1 MSIIIGFYH
10 EDEEYGCFS
19 NWYKADFE
27 YAGKKFIS
35 AEQYM
40 MYHKM
45 IQFGAFD
52 VAERILNE
60 TDQGTI
66 KSLGRTKLDSF
77 DPKLWDKTKYA
88 IVKRGIRAKFM
99 QNPELLQQLLDTG
112 NALLAECSKNDKQW
126 GIGIDIADES
136 RMDTTKWHGQNLLG
150 RILMEI
156 RQELNIR
163 RVLGK
168 LKYINHNED
177 QTSPY
182 WEMTV
187 GELLRIP
194 QFYSSVH
201 AYIDYIDRQIIDNV
215 YRAKLSDIED
225 AMHTNMGGG
234 LPAAGFWELKQD
246 VFEIADLLEI
256 SQVSNQ
262 KKEDIH
268 SFAVRYLDMFND
280 PQVNY
285 LELESNLGEACQR
298 LGFDMDAG
306 ESFIKQY
313 SERAFYNTEELECI
327 INALNS
333 IELLGN
339 GIFSRWRYI
348 THWAGASASL
358 LSEENKKWF
367 LIVLS
372 RLAELTS
379 LYA

>member
-1 MSIIIGFYH
+1 MIRIIGFYR
-10 EDEEYGCFS
+10 EYEEYGCFS

-126 GIGIDIADES
+126 GIGIDITDES

-156 RQELNIR
+156 RQELELR
-163 RVLGK
+163 RFLGK
-168 LKYINHNED
+168 LEYADHRD
-177 QTSPY
+177 DSTCPY
-182 WEMTV
+182 WEMTL
-187 GELLRIP
+187 GELKRHP
-194 QFYSSVH
+194 HFYSSVH
-201 AYIDYIDRQIIDNV
+201 AYTDYLNKGEIDEIYGK
-215 YRAKLSDIED
+215 KLSEIENIIRK
-225 AMHTNMGGG
+225 NMGRG
-234 LPAAGFWELKQD
+234 LLSVGFWELKQD
-246 VFEIADLLEI
+246 VFELSELLETPH
-256 SQVSNQ
+256 SETLD
-262 KKEDIH
+262 KADIH
-268 SFAVRYLDMFND
+268 SFAVRFYDMFND
-280 PQVNY
+280 PKADY
-285 LELESNLGEACQR
+285 LKLENDLGKDCGD

-306 ESFIKQY
+306 ESFIEQY
-313 SERAFYNTEELECI
+313 SKDAFHKADTLERI
-327 INALNS
+327 INDVDSVDILC
-333 IELLGN
+333 N
-339 GIFSRWRYI
+339 GIYSKWRYI
-348 THWAGASASL
+348 THWAGVTESL

-367 LIVLS
+367 LIALT

-379 LYA
+379 

>member
-1 MSIIIGFYH
+1 MIKMSIIIGFYH

-45 IQFGAFD
+45 MQFGAFD

-66 KSLGRTKLDSF
+66 KSLGRTKIDSF

-126 GIGIDIADES
+126 GIGIDITDES

-156 RQELNIR
+156 RQELELR
-163 RVLGK
+163 RFLGK
-168 LKYINHNED
+168 LVYADHRD
-177 QTSPY
+177 DSTCPY
-182 WEMTV
+182 WEMTL
-187 GELLRIP
+187 GELKCHP
-194 QFYSSVH
+194 HFYSSVH
-201 AYIDYIDRQIIDNV
+201 AYMDYLNKGEIDEIYGKKFSEIENII
-215 YRAKLSDIED
+215 RK
-225 AMHTNMGGG
+225 NMGRG
-234 LPAAGFWELKQD
+234 LPSVGFWELKQD
-246 VFEIADLLEI
+246 VFELSELLEMPH
-256 SQVSNQ
+256 SETLD
-262 KKEDIH
+262 KADIH
-268 SFAVRYLDMFND
+268 SFAVRFYDMFND
-280 PQVNY
+280 PKADY
-285 LELESNLGEACQR
+285 LKLENDLGKDCGN

-306 ESFIKQY
+306 ESFIEQY
-313 SERAFYNTEELECI
+313 SKDAFHKADTLERI
-327 INALNS
+327 INDVDSVDILC
-333 IELLGN
+333 N
-339 GIFSRWRYI
+339 GIYSKWRYI
-348 THWAGASASL
+348 THWAESSL

-367 LIVLS
+367 LIALT

-379 LYA
+379 

>member
-1 MSIIIGFYH
+1 MNSIVCFYR
-10 EDEEYGCFS
+10 EYEEYGCFS

-45 IQFGAFD
+45 MQFGAFD

-66 KSLGRTKLDSF
+66 KSLGRTKIDSF

-112 NALLAECSKNDKQW
+112 NALLAECSKNDRQW
-126 GIGIDIADES
+126 GIGIDITDES

-156 RQELNIR
+156 RQELDLR
-163 RVLGK
+163 RFLGK
-168 LKYINHNED
+168 LEYADHRD
-177 QTSPY
+177 DSTCPY

-187 GELLRIP
+187 GELKCHP
-194 QFYSSVH
+194 HFYSSVH
-201 AYIDYIDRQIIDNV
+201 AYTDYLNKGEIDEIYGK
-215 YRAKLSDIED
+215 KLSDIED
-225 AMHTNMGGG
+225 IIRKNMGRG
-234 LPAAGFWELKQD
+234 LPSVGFWELKQD
-246 VFEIADLLEI
+246 VFELSELLGTPHSETLD
-256 SQVSNQ
+256 
-262 KKEDIH
+262 KTDIH
-268 SFAVRYLDMFND
+268 SFAVRFYDMFND
-280 PQVNY
+280 PKADY
-285 LELESNLGEACQR
+285 LMLENDLGKECGD

-313 SERAFYNTEELECI
+313 SEKAFYNTEELECI

-348 THWAGASASL
+348 TYWAGVSASL

-367 LIVLS
+367 LIALN

-379 LYA
+379 

>member
-1 MSIIIGFYH
+1 MINMNSIVCFYR
-10 EDEEYGCFS
+10 EYEEYGCFS

-66 KSLGRTKLDSF
+66 KSLGRTKIDSF
-77 DPKLWDKTKYA
+77 DPKLWDKTKYV

-99 QNPELLQQLLDTG
+99 QNPELLQQLLNTG
-112 NALLAECSKNDKQW
+112 NALLAECSKNDRQW
-126 GIGIDIADES
+126 GIGIDITDES

-156 RQELNIR
+156 RQEFELR
-163 RVLGK
+163 RSLGK
-168 LKYINHNED
+168 LEYADHRD
-177 QTSPY
+177 DSTCPY
-182 WEMTV
+182 WEMTAD
-187 GELLRIP
+187 ELKSHP
-194 QFYSSVH
+194 HFYSSVH
-201 AYIDYIDRQIIDNV
+201 AYTDYLNNGEIDEIYGK
-215 YRAKLSDIED
+215 KLSEIED
-225 AMHTNMGGG
+225 IIRKNMGRG
-234 LPAAGFWELKQD
+234 LPSVGFWELKQD
-246 VFEIADLLEI
+246 VFELSELLETPH
-256 SQVSNQ
+256 SETLD
-262 KKEDIH
+262 KADIH
-268 SFAVRYLDMFND
+268 SFAVRYLEMFND
-280 PQVNY
+280 LQVNY
-285 LELESNLGEACQR
+285 PELESSLGEECQR

-313 SERAFYNTEELECI
+313 SKEAFYNADVLEQI
-327 INALNS
+327 IDKVDS
-333 IELLGN
+333 VELLGN

-348 THWAGASASL
+348 THWAGVSASL

-367 LIVLS
+367 LIALS

-379 LYA
+379 